1 MPESAV
7 RTFSDPDDYAAS
19 INKSSTEVTVIG
31 LGQFT
36 AKLTRIDL
44 DRLWIQ
50 RLSETVPR
58 ILHIAA
64 EPRRAAVTFRT
75 RPGPGLLWSGM
86 EMHPSNIRRHAE
98 GEDAFQQSSG
108 PARQAAMSIPVEEW
122 ARLAATLGGSDLA
135 PPKDPMT
142 VTPAPRAMAKLQ
154 RLHAAAGALA
164 EYTPEIISHPEAA
177 RSLEQALIE
186 ALVECLGEA
195 KLGEDRTAE
204 RRHSLIMRRFRRAVE
219 ENPDRVL
226 YIPELAAAIGV
237 SNSTL
242 RICCQEQLGMSPKR
256 YLILRH
262 MHLARR
268 ALRDSAP
275 GMTTV
280 TEIATRYGFWELG
293 RFAVE
298 YGSLFG
304 EPPSATLRRARD

>member
-1 MPESAV
+1 
-7 RTFSDPDDYAAS
+7 
-19 INKSSTEVTVIG
+19 
-31 LGQFT
+31 
-36 AKLTRIDL
+36 
-44 DRLWIQ
+44 
-50 RLSETVPR
+50 
-58 ILHIAA
+58 
-64 EPRRAAVTFRT
+64 
-75 RPGPGLLWSGM
+75 M
-86 EMHPSNIRRHAE
+86 EMHPSNIKRRTGTEE
-98 GEDAFQQSSG
+98 GFQQSSG
-108 PARQAAMSIPVEEW
+108 PANFAAMSLPVEEW
-122 ARLAATLGGSDLA
+122 ARLGATHGGCDLA
-135 PPKDPMT
+135 PPKDPVT

-164 EYTPEIISHPEAA
+164 EYTPEINHPEAA
-177 RSLEQALIE
+177 RSLEHALIE
-186 ALVECLGEA
+186 ALVECLSEA
-195 KLGEDRTAE
+195 KLGEDRMAR
-204 RRHSLIMRRFRRAVE
+204 RRHSLIMRRFRKAVE

-242 RICCQEQLGMSPKR
+242 RTCCQEQLGISPKR

-304 EPPSATLRRARD
+304 ESPSATLRRTQE

>member
-1 MPESAV
+1 
-7 RTFSDPDDYAAS
+7 
-19 INKSSTEVTVIG
+19 
-31 LGQFT
+31 
-36 AKLTRIDL
+36 
-44 DRLWIQ
+44 
-50 RLSETVPR
+50 
-58 ILHIAA
+58 
-64 EPRRAAVTFRT
+64 
-75 RPGPGLLWSGM
+75 
-86 EMHPSNIRRHAE
+86 
-98 GEDAFQQSSG
+98 
-108 PARQAAMSIPVEEW
+108 MSLPVEEW
-122 ARLAATLGGSDLA
+122 ARLAILGGCDLG
-135 PPKDPMT
+135 PPKDPLT
-142 VTPAPRAMAKLQ
+142 VTPARGAMARLR

-164 EYTPEIISHPEAA
+164 EHTPEIIAHPEAA

-195 KLGEDRTAE
+195 NAGEDRAAQ
-204 RRHSLIMRRFRRAVE
+204 RRHLRIICRFREAVE

-226 YIPELAAAIGV
+226 YIPELASAIGV

-256 YLILRH
+256 YLMLRH

-304 EPPSATLRRARD
+304 EPPSGTLRRARE

>member
-1 MPESAV
+1 
-7 RTFSDPDDYAAS
+7 
-19 INKSSTEVTVIG
+19 
-31 LGQFT
+31 
-36 AKLTRIDL
+36 
-44 DRLWIQ
+44 
-50 RLSETVPR
+50 
-58 ILHIAA
+58 
-64 EPRRAAVTFRT
+64 
-75 RPGPGLLWSGM
+75 
-86 EMHPSNIRRHAE
+86 MHLSNIRRHAE
-98 GEDAFQQSSG
+98 GEDAIQQSSG
-108 PARQAAMSIPVEEW
+108 LARGAAMSLPVEEW
-122 ARLAATLGGSDLA
+122 ARLAILGGCGLA
-135 PPKDPMT
+135 PPKDPVT
-142 VTPAPRAMAKLQ
+142 VTSAPGAMAKLQ

-195 KLGEDRTAE
+195 DPGEDRMAQ

-226 YIPELAAAIGV
+226 YVPELASAIGV

-256 YLILRH
+256 YLILRR

-304 EPPSATLRRARD
+304 EPPSATLRRARE